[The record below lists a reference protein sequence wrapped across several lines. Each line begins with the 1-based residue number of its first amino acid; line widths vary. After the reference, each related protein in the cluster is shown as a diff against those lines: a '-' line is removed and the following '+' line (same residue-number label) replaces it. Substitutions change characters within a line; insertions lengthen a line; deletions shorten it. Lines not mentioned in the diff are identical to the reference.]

1 VNDEEYDRT
10 FAEAYERVQNE
21 PATIEAPEST
31 DRANKVA
38 DWLSD
43 PGRMLADLTETL
55 NELLKHCFYRLWDE
69 GNGIEW
75 NLLEVIPSHFDEM
88 NLLDICI
95 HMIFEQDATRLRIR
109 NGIEPTPFSPD
120 VIQAVD
126 ESFQTYARAH
136 HSNERVSKDT
146 KAKFANAVWHYET
159 ELQVLAD
166 WIEARAIFQGKK
178 QPKSKP
184 KKPGSATNDDIA
196 TAFRQLLNDG
206 QNPTKIAVKNHLKE
220 VMKKTI
226 GSNRLN
232 RELGNLRK
240 NQTHPGPRKVS
251 DRTAD

>member
-1 VNDEEYDRT
+1 
-10 FAEAYERVQNE
+10 
-21 PATIEAPEST
+21 
-31 DRANKVA
+31 
-38 DWLSD
+38 
-43 PGRMLADLTETL
+43 
-55 NELLKHCFYRLWDE
+55 
-69 GNGIEW
+69 
-75 NLLEVIPSHFDEM
+75 LEVIPSHFDEM

-109 NGIEPTPFSPD
+109 NGIEPTPFSPY

-166 WIEARAIFQGKK
+166 WIESRAIFQGKK

-184 KKPGSATNDDIA
+184 TKPESATEDDIA

-206 QNPTKIAVKNHLKE
+206 QKPTNTAVKNHLKE

-226 GSNRLN
+226 ASNRLN
-232 RELGNLRK
+232 VELQRLRR
-240 NQTHPGPRKVS
+240 NQTHKKSAIVAE
-251 DRTAD
+251 RTAD